1 MTASQ
6 ITNLMTQQR
15 RASGLLTSLKHLNVR
30 YKYPEGFPLLAASQI
45 TSLMT
50 QQRRASGLLTSLKH
64 LNVRYKYPEGFPSD
78 RQPDHQKPDDPS
90 EAGQRVSHLTLT
102 SQRQV

>member
-30 YKYPEGFPLLAASQI
+30 YKYPEGFP
-45 TSLMT
+45 
-50 QQRRASGLLTSLKH
+50 R
-64 LNVRYKYPEGFPSD
+64 D
-78 RQPDHQKPDDPS
+78 RQPEHQPDDPA
-90 EAGQRVSHLTLT
+90 EAGQRASHLTQT